1 MIRFLIVTIF
11 LLPSLWSNAIACP
24 IMSESAKQ
32 EQFVKLFNKR
42 LQKDLTFEEL
52 QQKEVIELS
61 TSPRWMLDRCK
72 TELFEYFGR
81 KSANTKYINVSSIY
95 FRQRAYRTLIK
106 TLNSTNHG
114 INEKL
119 HYVFALG
126 KFNRTKPSHYKLIDN
141 NDYGWCNTINPD
153 WLKHKLRFSDC
164 QITEAVPVCE
174 IDMTN
179 LPLEQLIT
187 KIKTKCSSAKLVHI
201 TNINDRISKSALNF
215 SEDLAVK
222 TIYLDGPANIIFNKF
237 TDENQA
243 AITVTGNQKLYLKGI
258 TLSGNNGIGIHVKAG
273 ELRLQGATIEGFDY
287 GVISE
292 KDTSLYAWDKKDG
305 YEQGIKTSIIANHTD
320 VRLYK
325 TKQPVVVNTEANIS
339 IIKHPSE
346 LARHDLWLQNDN
358 SRFAKIDDCVY
369 DRKTGLIWKSFS
381 SSFKF
386 DEALKTAEQTNLCKL
401 TNWRL
406 PTIEELYW
414 LAERSNDQPAI
425 EKDFFPNIY
434 FDNNDNYW
442 SSTEVVNELDKVW
455 TVNFSYGIDNH
466 QPKNTKQRLILVSGE
481 SPFKGFK
488 KLEDSN
494 CFEDTQTK
502 LTWLNQKLA
511 IKWFQDKSEFVNQAN
526 KQKKCGYSDWRLPKA
541 ETLYLLANRSSKD
554 KIIADGNYWFEWP
567 NKKMFNMGS
576 LSFPEGKQN
585 AQQQIPYEANLLL
598 VRGKLLNFGEAAP

>member
-42 LQKDLTFEEL
+42 LQKDFTFKEL
-52 QQKEVIELS
+52 QQEEVIELS
-61 TSPRWMLDRCK
+61 TSHSWILDRCK

-81 KSANTKYINVSSIY
+81 NSANTKYINVSSIY
-95 FRQRAYRTLIK
+95 FRYRAYRTLIK

-114 INEKL
+114 INDKL

-126 KFNRTKPSHYKLIDN
+126 KSNPTKPTHYKLIDN
-141 NDYGWCNTINPD
+141 NDYGWCNSINPS
-153 WLKHKLRFSDC
+153 WLKHNRLRYTEC

-187 KIKTKCSSAKLVHI
+187 NIKTKCDSAKLVHI
-201 TNINDRISKSALNF
+201 SNINDRISESALKF
-215 SEDLAVK
+215 SDDLAVK
-222 TIYLDGPANIIFNKF
+222 TIYLEGPANIKFNKI
-237 TDENQA
+237 TDNQA
-243 AITVTGNQKLYLKGI
+243 AITVSGNKKLYLKGI
-258 TLSGNNGIGIHVKAG
+258 TLTGNNGIGIHVKAG

-287 GVISE
+287 GIISE
-292 KDTSLYAWDKKDG
+292 KNTSLYAWDKRDG
-305 YEQGIKTSIIANHTD
+305 YEESIKTRIIANNTG
-320 VRLYK
+320 VKLYQ
-325 TKQPVVVNTEANIS
+325 TKKPVLINTQLDIR
-339 IIKHPSE
+339 KKFTPSE
-346 LARHDLWLQNDN
+346 LARHNMWLQNDN

-386 DEALKTAEQTNLCKL
+386 DKALKTAKQTKLCKL

-414 LAERSNDQPAI
+414 LAERSTDKPAI
-425 EKDFFPNIY
+425 ETEFLSDIY
-434 FDNNDNYW
+434 FDNKDNYW
-442 SSTEVVNELDKVW
+442 SNTEVLNESDKAW
-455 TVNFSYGIDNH
+455 TVNFRYGIDNH

-481 SPFKGFK
+481 SPFKEFK

-494 CFEDTQTK
+494 CFEETQ
-502 LTWLNQKLA
+502 LTWLNQKLTT
-511 IKWFQDKSEFVNQAN
+511 KWFQDQSEFVKKAN
-526 KQKKCGYSDWRLPKA
+526 EQKKCGYSDWRIPKA
-541 ETLYLLANRSSKD
+541 ETLYLLANRSSKSD
-554 KIIADGNYWFEWP
+554 KVIADGNYWFEWP

-585 AQQQIPYEANLLL
+585 AQTQIPSEANLLL
-598 VRGKLLNFGEAAP
+598 VRGKLVNFGEAAP